1 MLRGFYPGYPVHPV
15 LSYSRR
21 SRGDPLSHSSSW
33 GKASRIENR
42 GSTIARSKTALDP
55 RRLTFVGRSSPGPSP
70 PLFLD
75 RVGMPSPR
83 LCYSRSCC
91 FLDNISHKKSAL
103 VCLHLDSG
111 KFSLCLLKLSH
122 SFNSVA
128 FVVAS
133 LGAPCLVLVFT
144 RQVHKPL
151 EGIRLEGLGK
161 LPLLLRTSGG
171 SVPR

>member
-55 RRLTFVGRSSPGPSP
+55 RRLTFV
-70 PLFLD
+70 
-75 RVGMPSPR
+75 V
-83 LCYSRSCC
+83 SRSCWYAITASLLFQIVECC